1 MKLVIPFMMLAC
13 GWLTAADAGSEALE
27 MFAPLPAVMESSR
40 NPITEA
46 KVRLGRMLYYESRLS
61 KSQDVSCNTCHLL
74 DRDGAENEPVSTGY
88 KGLKGNR
95 DAPTVYNAA
104 GHVAQ
109 FWDGRAADVEEQAKG
124 PMLNPVEMAMP
135 SNAQVLAVLNSI
147 PEYVAAFRQAFP
159 GETDPVSFD
168 NAVRA
173 VGAFERKLVTPA
185 RWDSFLGGNRKAL
198 TEAEQQGSLPQWR
211 LRGRRVLPE
220 ARTGQTLDTGRR
232 PRPVRLDQKR
242 SRPPQL
248 QSPFAAQH
256 RRDRA
261 VFPQWLRTGAEGSG
275 RAHGLAPVRPQTA
288 AERRRGHPR
297 LAPNAHGRHSGRVH
311 CAAKPAAGH
320 GGYAQTGPELRG
332 GGSRHPKAGQTR
344 HSR

>member
-13 GWLTAADAGSEALE
+13 GWLTAADAGSEALK

-74 DRDGAENEPVSTGY
+74 DGYGAENEPVSTGY

-95 DAPTVYNAA
+95 DVPTAYNAA

-109 FWDGRAADVEEQAKG
+109 FWDGRAADVEEEAKG

-159 GETDPVSFD
+159 
-168 NAVRA
+168 R
-173 VGAFERKLVTPA
+173 
-185 RWDSFLGGNRKAL
+185 
-198 TEAEQQGSLPQWR
+198 
-211 LRGRRVLPE
+211 
-220 ARTGQTLDTGRR
+220 
-232 PRPVRLDQKR
+232 
-242 SRPPQL
+242 
-248 QSPFAAQH
+248 
-256 RRDRA
+256 
-261 VFPQWLRTGAEGSG
+261 
-275 RAHGLAPVRPQTA
+275 
-288 AERRRGHPR
+288 
-297 LAPNAHGRHSGRVH
+297 
-311 CAAKPAAGH
+311 
-320 GGYAQTGPELRG
+320 
-332 GGSRHPKAGQTR
+332 
-344 HSR
+344 